1 MSGTKQTSKRKR
13 RSKIAPAL
21 GAAGALSLAGG
32 VSAATGPQAADAL
45 TRNTIVSHEIM
56 LGEEEITDVSLA
68 TFYVFDKENTEPTEH
83 GVRLACGCWTGT
95 YYTSGNDAYPLQSRP
110 VRHAPLSRSRNQRA
124 DEDG

>member
-1 MSGTKQTSKRKR
+1 VV
-13 RSKIAPAL
+13 
-21 GAAGALSLAGG
+21 GG
-32 VSAATGPQAADAL
+32 CASIVQVDIYVPGCPPPQ
-45 TRNTIVSHEIM
+45 
-56 LGEEEITDVSLA
+56 
-68 TFYVFDKENTEPTEH
+68 H